1 MKNYN
6 CPNLYINKIFG
17 GNVMITKA
25 ELTNDGFI
33 IKTDSISRNIVKE
46 RNIFDAVQ
54 EDIRFIKNEFIS
66 MVNVDYELERLTYM
80 DFDSDINGL
89 TIETSV
95 ENKFFK
101 KDGKYYIPKNMNT
114 EACFSE
120 AFIELFPELE
130 KPLKSVSKNSI
141 IMIEFLDVNENVLYN
156 LKIKLY
162 ELY

>member
-1 MKNYN
+1 
-6 CPNLYINKIFG
+6 
-17 GNVMITKA
+17 MITKA

-46 RNIFDAVQ
+46 NIFNAIQ

-80 DFDSDINGL
+80 DFDADINGL
-89 TIETSV
+89 TIETSP

-120 AFIELFPELE
+120 VFIEVFPELE
-130 KPLKSVSKNSI
+130 RELKAVSKNSI
-141 IMIEFLDVNENVLYN
+141 IMMEFLDINENVLYN

-162 ELY
+162 KLY